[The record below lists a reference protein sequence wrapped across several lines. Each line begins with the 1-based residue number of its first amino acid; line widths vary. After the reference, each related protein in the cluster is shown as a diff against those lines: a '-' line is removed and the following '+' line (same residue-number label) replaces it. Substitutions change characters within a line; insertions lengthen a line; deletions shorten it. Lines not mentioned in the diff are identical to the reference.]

1 MFVNPFLRDGT
12 GKHCLRSRKRHVRTF
27 TIQILILALVHSGL
41 LNGASKPNVCDRQ
54 FPLRQRIKQFG
65 VGTELKVKL
74 ADGTKLRGW
83 VERIGEESFFLAG
96 KRDAPSREITYNEL
110 DKLSYPKRGYKAV
123 DNPDA
128 AAAKR
133 MVVQLG
139 IGQHIMVKV
148 SPTQEVRGH
157 IRQIDNDYFVI
168 QPDGQ
173 TQTLQVPYNN
183 ILKVNKNLSLG
194 AKIAIV
200 GGIAAAVVLI
210 VVLSV
215 ASRLE

>member
-1 MFVNPFLRDGT
+1 MRITN
-12 GKHCLRSRKRHVRTF
+12 VRTF
-27 TIQILILALVHSGL
+27 TIQILILALVQSGL
-41 LNGASKPNVCDRQ
+41 LNGASKPHVDDSQ
-54 FPLRQRIKQFG
+54 FPLRQRIEQFG

-74 ADGTKLRGW
+74 SDGTKLRGM
-83 VERIGEESFFLAG
+83 VERIGEGSFFLAA
-96 KRDAPSREITYNEL
+96 KDDAAVREIAYNEL
-110 DKLSYPKRGYKAV
+110 DKLSYPKRGYKAE

-139 IGQHIMVKV
+139 IGEHIMVQV
-148 SPTQEVRGH
+148 GPTQEVRGH
-157 IRQIDNDYFVI
+157 IRQIDKVYFVI

-183 ILKVNKNLSLG
+183 ILKINKNLSFG

-200 GGIAAAVVLI
+200 GGIAAAVVLV

>member
-1 MFVNPFLRDGT
+1 MN
-12 GKHCLRSRKRHVRTF
+12 VRTF

-41 LNGASKPNVCDRQ
+41 LNGASKPHVGDVH
-54 FPLRQRIKQFG
+54 FPLRQRIEQFG

-83 VERIGEESFFLAG
+83 VERIGEESFFLAA
-96 KRDAPSREITYNEL
+96 KDDDAASREITYNEL
-110 DKLSYPKRGYKAV
+110 DKLSYPKRGYKAE

-139 IGQHIMVKV
+139 IGEHIMVKV

-157 IRQIDNDYFVI
+157 IRQIDND
-168 QPDGQ
+168 
-173 TQTLQVPYNN
+173 
-183 ILKVNKNLSLG
+183 
-194 AKIAIV
+194 
-200 GGIAAAVVLI
+200 
-210 VVLSV
+210 
-215 ASRLE
+215 